1 MGRVPH
7 ITGFWEEGKSAG
19 KQDSE
24 PILMDIDI
32 LEHHLVD
39 QKWWL
44 PLLQDGQEQ
53 RWRRWL
59 EKDKKRKTDFHYW
72 KPVFF
77 DLLLFISLIIYF
89 FPIEKSPLIQRT
101 FRLEIVF
108 PSQSEGIGISTEIPT
123 SLIRTIDMVRKCTA
137 KFLVNLIAFKDST
150 KNFSIFDL
158 KMIDRHSTLKD
169 IIQEFSKLLF
179 YIAYN
184 TALSIG
190 CVFCP
195 KDFILWITNRV
206 YKLTKAMCLFLN
218 CSYPFHR
225 Q

>member
-1 MGRVPH
+1 
-7 ITGFWEEGKSAG
+7 
-19 KQDSE
+19 
-24 PILMDIDI
+24 
-32 LEHHLVD
+32 
-39 QKWWL
+39 
-44 PLLQDGQEQ
+44 
-53 RWRRWL
+53 
-59 EKDKKRKTDFHYW
+59 
-72 KPVFF
+72 
-77 DLLLFISLIIYF
+77 
-89 FPIEKSPLIQRT
+89 
-101 FRLEIVF
+101 
-108 PSQSEGIGISTEIPT
+108 
-123 SLIRTIDMVRKCTA
+123 MVRKCTA

-150 KNFSIFDL
+150 KNFSISDL

-184 TALSIG
+184 TALPIG
-190 CVFCP
+190 CVFCL

>member
-1 MGRVPH
+1 MGKVPH

-19 KQDSE
+19 KPDSE

-32 LEHHLVD
+32 LEHHLVV
-39 QKWWL
+39 QKWL
-44 PLLQDGQEQ
+44 LLRLQDGQG
-53 RWRRWL
+53 RKWKRWL
-59 EKDKKRKTDFHYW
+59 EKDKKERLIFIIESQ
-72 KPVFF
+72 FF
-77 DLLLFISLIIYF
+77 LIYCLLLVLLPIFS
-89 FPIEKSPLIQRT
+89 IEKSPLIQRT
-101 FRLEIVF
+101 SRLEIVS

-150 KNFSIFDL
+150 KNFSISDL
-158 KMIDRHSTLKD
+158 KMINRHSTLKD

-179 YIAYN
+179 YVAYN
-184 TALSIG
+184 TTLPIG

-206 YKLTKAMCLFLN
+206 YKLTKSMCLFLN